1 MSRKKK
7 TYTNFLFWFR
17 RKQRSHIMNFVKSIW
32 ALKPSTS
39 NDSNNNN
46 STTFTTTSVTRGNS
60 FIITS
65 SVSAAKSNADSR
77 PQHLVF
83 QTSSSFSPEMTV
95 SPTDSFHSASS
106 STFEQQNE
114 KSGRTNNGFSGS
126 TIEMNNNNNGSHMQ
140 SNQQNQWVFFQL
152 ILYKSIKF
160 FLSHLLI
167 KMYGICS

>member
-1 MSRKKK
+1 
-7 TYTNFLFWFR
+7 
-17 RKQRSHIMNFVKSIW
+17 MNFVKSVW

-39 NDSNNNN
+39 NDSNQEPYN

-65 SVSAAKSNADSR
+65 SLPAKSSTDSR

-83 QTSSSFSPEMTV
+83 QTSSSLSPDMAV

-106 STFEQQNE
+106 STFERKNE

-126 TIEMNNNNNGSHMQ
+126 TMEINNNGIHME
-140 SNQQNQWVFFQL
+140 SNQNNQ
-152 ILYKSIKF
+152 
-160 FLSHLLI
+160 
-167 KMYGICS
+167 